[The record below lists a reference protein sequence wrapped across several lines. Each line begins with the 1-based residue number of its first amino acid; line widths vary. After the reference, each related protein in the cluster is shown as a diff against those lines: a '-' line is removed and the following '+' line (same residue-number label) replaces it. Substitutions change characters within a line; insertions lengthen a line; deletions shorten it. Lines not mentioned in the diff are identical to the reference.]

1 MYLAD
6 KSTMRVVITLLVGA
20 LAVHY
25 ARGHGQMYNPT
36 PWQATS
42 DCSSQSPFDCH
53 WDLTVDTTCNL
64 GSPQGD
70 GNGCHGYVVNESR
83 PKLQIRENSFS
94 TNWTMV
100 PGQEATLPEEMFD
113 AWVPEWERKT
123 WFGPGEFGL
132 NPWNSP
138 GSAPIYGNGCGVDG
152 GNPDGCTGGGEVL
165 GQCCGKPGT
174 GDCGGYSGGKSA
186 LEHYEDGLF
195 GEPTV
200 TTWTRGEPAEVYWS
214 TNSYHRGGYAYR
226 LCHVP
231 NGQYTKVTEECF
243 QQGHLNF
250 AGKTSWIY
258 WDPWISKPEFFKYGW
273 IPVDLITT
281 KTGTTP
287 EGSEWAKINLPKEPT
302 NGDYWLFKDLV
313 EVPKS
318 LLPGDYVLSFRWDCL
333 SSPQIWS
340 ACANIKIQ

>member
-1 MYLAD
+1 
-6 KSTMRVVITLLVGA
+6 
-20 LAVHY
+20 
-25 ARGHGQMYNPT
+25 MYNPT

-138 GSAPIYGNGCGVDG
+138 GSGVDG
-152 GNPDGCTGGGEVL
+152 DFI
-165 GQCCGKPGT
+165 K
-174 GDCGGYSGGKSA
+174 
-186 LEHYEDGLF
+186 F
-195 GEPTV
+195 
-200 TTWTRGEPAEVYWS
+200 
-214 TNSYHRGGYAYR
+214 
-226 LCHVP
+226 
-231 NGQYTKVTEECF
+231 
-243 QQGHLNF
+243 NF
-250 AGKTSWIY
+250 
-258 WDPWISKPEFFKYGW
+258 
-273 IPVDLITT
+273 
-281 KTGTTP
+281 
-287 EGSEWAKINLPKEPT
+287 
-302 NGDYWLFKDLV
+302 
-313 EVPKS
+313 
-318 LLPGDYVLSFRWDCL
+318 
-333 SSPQIWS
+333 
-340 ACANIKIQ
+340 